1 MTTEKLAYRKA
12 ELSDLP
18 KIVKMLA
25 DDFLGKSRE
34 EFSLPLLPSYI
45 EAFEEINRDSNNL
58 LAVVDLPNHKTI
70 GTIQLTFI
78 PGIAMKGAKRLL
90 IEAIRVDD
98 SFLNQGIGTKMMEWA
113 IEEGMKKG
121 CKIAQL
127 TSNQLRQDA
136 HRFYEKLG
144 FEATHYGFKRYL

>member
-1 MTTEKLAYRKA
+1 MSKDLIFRKA
-12 ELSDLP
+12 ELTDLP

-34 EFSLPLLPSYI
+34 EFSEPLLPSYF
-45 EAFEEINRDSNNL
+45 EAFKEIDCDSNNL
-58 LAVVDLPNHKTI
+58 LSVVDLPNRKTI

-90 IEAIRVDD
+90 IEAIRVDN

-113 IEEGMKKG
+113 IEEGMKRG

-144 FEATHYGFKRYL
+144 FKPTHYGFKKYL

>member
-1 MTTEKLAYRKA
+1 MNSLIFRKA

-18 KIVKMLA
+18 KIVEMLA

-34 EFSLPLLPSYI
+34 KFSLPLLPSYV
-45 EAFEEINRDSNNL
+45 EAFEEINLDPNNL
-58 LAVVDLPNHKTI
+58 LAVVDFPNRKTI

-78 PGIAMKGAKRLL
+78 PGIAMKGTKRLL

-113 IEEGMKKG
+113 IEEGMKRG

-127 TSNQLRQDA
+127 TSNQLRQNA

-144 FEATHYGFKRYL
+144 FEATHYGFKKYL